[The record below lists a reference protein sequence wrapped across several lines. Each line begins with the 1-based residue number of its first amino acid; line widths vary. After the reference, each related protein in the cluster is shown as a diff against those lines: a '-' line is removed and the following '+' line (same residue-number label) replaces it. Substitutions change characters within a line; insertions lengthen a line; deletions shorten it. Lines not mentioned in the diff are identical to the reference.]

1 MSTTATAET
10 GGGRRLA
17 DLADFGDDES
27 TSAPPPAREREH
39 TSAPAREADTA
50 PASDEGDPV
59 EVGQDQPRR
68 RGPRPA
74 GEHIETSQ
82 RVISNDGLGGL
93 RTPTLGEAFA
103 EQEDAITQFRT
114 LWWRVPR
121 AVLSVGYL
129 LALVTVVLSVKVLA
143 RARYLATAV
152 VLLGGLWLV
161 LAVWGAGA

>member
-1 MSTTATAET
+1 MVEP
-10 GGGRRLA
+10 
-17 DLADFGDDES
+17 DDE
-27 TSAPPPAREREH
+27 AGRVLERV
-39 TSAPAREADTA
+39 EAVA
-50 PASDEGDPV
+50 GAEAGDA
-59 EVGQDQPRR
+59 EQGRDI
-68 RGPRPA
+68 G
-74 GEHIETSQ
+74 
-82 RVISNDGLGGL
+82 
-93 RTPTLGEAFA
+93 LGEAFA